1 MASMGPA
8 AFKRLV
14 RAGHLVRFGQENNID
29 RLLEQLIS
37 GFGFFQR
44 LVRIKT
50 CNPDDDGNKDR
61 SANLGKA
68 FSLFPNIAICHDTP
82 LSVRLATLGAYY
94 VRSGGKSLGRSRIV
108 LNRYAGP
115 LGRCP
120 SRVSRVE
127 NDQGRSSVYVRSTPK
142 S

>member
-1 MASMGPA
+1 M
-8 AFKRLV
+8 
-14 RAGHLVRFGQENNID
+14 
-29 RLLEQLIS
+29 
-37 GFGFFQR
+37 
-44 LVRIKT
+44 VRINT
-50 CNPDDDGNKDR
+50 CNPEDDGNKDR
-61 SANLGKA
+61 SENLGKA

-120 SRVSRVE
+120 SRIPVLGGVFLCATGAEALYADMGHFGPQPIRLAWYGLVVASE
-127 NDQGRSSVYVRSTPK
+127 N
-142 S
+142 